1 MINRQYAVPIVVL
14 TVFSMSQ
21 SSLQSQNIAYVG
33 DTLTENK
40 TWVKDTIYVVF
51 QDLYIPLGISLVI
64 EPGVTVKVKQGT
76 LIFVDQGSLQASGMS
91 NQVVDSI
98 FFLPNYISPSEDWT
112 WKGITFKGVTNV
124 DANYLEYVN
133 IENVET
139 GIYIEDSEYVR
150 VKNSTIRNNQWRG
163 LYLFNSDNC
172 FIKDCI
178 IIDGDYGIEIYASGM
193 GNTSANNV
201 VNDCQIS
208 HQSSIGLYLWG
219 RNRGLITNNLIS
231 NSLFL
236 DNDNGMKIDNGIS
249 LYGKNSVEK
258 NVFKNQG
265 LFSGYGIQIGQDS
278 VEVKD
283 NIIWRNQTG
292 IELRDAQQCVLS
304 NNSLYENITAVTIDQ
319 NSNSNKLLHNTLSE
333 NSQKSVQF
341 FAYDNITYQNNNH
354 FAPDIIKNS
363 VYNGTTHTI
372 EADLNYWG
380 TTNDTEI
387 QEMIQDK
394 FDNPSLGELIY
405 QPIMELP
412 DIECPV
418 SPPMNVFK
426 QLIGNTIK
434 VTWTANKESDLQA
447 YRIYYGDFKNYSF
460 TQSIEVVGDT
470 IAWLS
475 DFSIND
481 SIAVTALDDTI
492 SPGNIQLSGH
502 ESPFSFASIA
512 PYAGED
518 LIICE
523 NLMKVELKDASAPFE
538 FTDLN
543 WTTSGDGTFDEI
555 VLNPVYTPGPLDF
568 VNNEVILTL
577 NVTHNNTI
585 LVDSVKITFA
595 DNPVVELGND
605 TTIYNDVQLKLINS
619 FALGYNRIQ
628 WFTTGDGIFSDSSV
642 LQPVYIPGIID
653 LMNEKVDLILI
664 ADSDCGVKSDTITV
678 WFRPFSTI
686 NGKLWYNNQGFSD
699 GVVVA
704 FLMDSTSAKPFQFV
718 VPSMDGTFKFE
729 RLFLG
734 DYLIAAIPD
743 TTQYDALVP
752 SYYVD
757 KKKWQ
762 EAYRLTL
769 TDTIYDIDIQMQK
782 SDYQLPEGI
791 GSISGHFIK
800 PPLSSPETEVY
811 CSSWFET
818 NTMIYCD
825 EGLSNVSVLLYTS
838 SHEKVLA
845 YTLTDAK
852 GNFIFD
858 GLPFGNYS
866 IDVEIPGYLSEISP
880 TVNLSPENSA
890 VEEITFAI
898 ENKKVVVNYPEEP
911 ISFRPVV
918 IPNPASD
925 FITICVLAGM
935 ESPVNLEIYNSVG
948 QIVYA
953 STVHNVTINVS
964 QYYTIDIS
972 RLKDGIYFGRMQN
985 QLQNQAFNFIKKSE

>member
-1 MINRQYAVPIVVL
+1 
-14 TVFSMSQ
+14 MSQ
-21 SSLQSQNIAYVG
+21 SLQSQNIAYVG
-33 DTLTENK
+33 DTLTSNK
-40 TWVKDTIYVVF
+40 IWVKDTIYIVV

-64 EPGVTVKVKQGT
+64 EPGVTVKAQQYAG
-76 LIFVDQGSLQASGMS
+76 IFVEKGSLQVSGM
-91 NQVVDSI
+91 NDRGVDSVY
-98 FFLPNYISPSEDWT
+98 FVPNYYLPNEDWK
-112 WKGITFKGVTNV
+112 WEGIIFDSVSN
-124 DANYLEYVN
+124 
-133 IENVET
+133 ENDN
-139 GIYIEDSEYVR
+139 YIEYARIEDTEMAVEIN
-150 VKNSTIRNNQWRG
+150 NSYHVGIRNCSIIRNQWRG
-163 LYLFNSDNC
+163 IRIYNSNNC
-172 FIKDCI
+172 FISNCVI
-178 IIDGDYGIEIYASGM
+178 SEGYFGIEMHVSGLS
-193 GNTSANNV
+193 NTTSFNL
-201 VNDCQIS
+201 VNECLVS
-208 HQSSIGLYLWG
+208 GQSTGLKLSSV
-219 RNRGLITNNLIS
+219 NRGLNTYNLIS

-236 DNDNGMKIDNGIS
+236 ENDNGIQFDNGIS
-249 LYGKNSVEK
+249 VYGKNFVEK
-258 NVFKNQG
+258 NVIKNKSK
-265 LFSGYGIQIGQDS
+265 FFGYGIQIGQDS
-278 VEVKD
+278 MQVKD

-292 IELRDAQQCVLS
+292 IELRDAQHCDLS
-304 NNSLYENITAVTIDQ
+304 NNSLYENIMAVTIDQ
-319 NSNSNKLLHNTLSE
+319 NSNSNWLSHNTLSE

-341 FAYDNITYQNNNH
+341 FAYDNITYQKNNH
-354 FAPDIIKNS
+354 FAPVIIKNS

-387 QEMIQDK
+387 QEMILDK

-405 QPIMELP
+405 QPFMELP

-418 SPPMNVFK
+418 SPPLNVFK

-447 YRIYYGDFKNYSF
+447 YRIYYGDFLNYSF
-460 TQSIEVVGDT
+460 SQNLQVVGDT
-470 IAWLS
+470 VAWLF
-475 DFSIND
+475 DFPIND

-518 LIICE
+518 FTICE

-538 FTDLN
+538 FTFLN

-555 VLNPVYTPGPLDF
+555 VLNPVYTPGPIDL

-577 NVTHNNTI
+577 KVTHNNTI

-595 DNPVVELGND
+595 DNPIVELGND
-605 TTIYNDVQLKLINS
+605 TTIYNDEQLKLINS
-619 FALGYNRIQ
+619 FASGYSRIQ
-628 WFTTGDGIFSDSSV
+628 WFTAGDGIFSDSSV
-642 LQPVYIPGIID
+642 LHPVYIPGIID
-653 LMNEKVDLILI
+653 LMNEKADLILI

-686 NGKLWYNNQGFSD
+686 NGKLWYNDQGFSD

-704 FLMDSTSAKPFQFV
+704 FSMVDSTSAKPFQFV

-782 SDYQLPEGI
+782 SDYQLPVGV

-800 PPLSSPETEVY
+800 PPLNSPESAVY
-811 CSSWFET
+811 CTSWFES
-818 NTMIYCD
+818 NSMIYCD
-825 EGLSNVSVLLYTS
+825 EGLSNVSVLLYTF
-838 SHEKVLA
+838 SHDKLLA

-858 GLPFGNYS
+858 GLPFGKYS
-866 IDVEIPGYLSEISP
+866 IEVEIPGYFSEISP
-880 TVNLSPENSA
+880 TVILSPENSA

-898 ENKKVVVNYPEEP
+898 ENKKVVINYLDKP
-911 ISFRPVV
+911 ISFMPVV
-918 IPNPASD
+918 LPNPASD
-925 FITICVLAGM
+925 FITIFVLSGT
-935 ESPVNLEIYNSVG
+935 ESPVELEIYNAVG
-948 QIVYA
+948 QIVYT
-953 STVHNVTINVS
+953 STEQLTMNVS
-964 QYYTIDIS
+964 QYFTIDIS
-972 RLKDGIYFGRMQN
+972 KLTDGIYFGRMQT
-985 QLQNQAFNFIKKSE
+985 QPQNQAFTFIKKSE